1 MQHTD
6 YTNVYTSH
14 LTYLERSNVMKEIK
28 NVQGSS
34 QQAQPLIVNIDT
46 VYVHTNI
53 VQATD
58 EDGNVVDGLY
68 VYDEVQYAKDE
79 YIQIMAEKNETLE
92 KDLTDTQLAIA
103 ELYESTLME
112 V

>member
-1 MQHTD
+1 
-6 YTNVYTSH
+6 
-14 LTYLERSNVMKEIK
+14 MKEIK

-34 QQAQPLIVNIDT
+34 QQAQPLIVNKDT

-53 VQATD
+53 VQTTD

-68 VYDEVQYAKDE
+68 VYDEVQYTKDE

-92 KDLTDTQLAIA
+92 RDLTDTQLAIA
-103 ELYESTLME
+103 EIYESLA
-112 V
+112 

>member
-1 MQHTD
+1 
-6 YTNVYTSH
+6 
-14 LTYLERSNVMKEIK
+14 MKEFK

-34 QQAQPLIVNIDT
+34 QQAQPLIVNKDT

-68 VYDEVQYAKDE
+68 VYDEVQYTKDE
-79 YIQIMAEKNETLE
+79 YIQIMAEKNSQLE
-92 KDLTDTQLAIA
+92 KELTDTQLALC
-103 ELYESTLME
+103 ELYES
-112 V
+112 VGA

>member
-1 MQHTD
+1 
-6 YTNVYTSH
+6 
-14 LTYLERSNVMKEIK
+14 MKEIK
-28 NVQGSS
+28 NVQGSLE
-34 QQAQPLIVNIDT
+34 QAQPLIVNKDT

-68 VYDEVQYAKDE
+68 VYDEVQYTKDE

-92 KDLTDTQLAIA
+92 RDLTDTQLAIA
-103 ELYESTLME
+103 EIYESLA
-112 V
+112 

>member
-1 MQHTD
+1 
-6 YTNVYTSH
+6 
-14 LTYLERSNVMKEIK
+14 MKEIK
-28 NVQGSS
+28 NVQGSYE
-34 QQAQPLIVNIDT
+34 QAQPLIVNKDT

-68 VYDEVQYAKDE
+68 VYDEVQYTKDE

-92 KDLTDTQLAIA
+92 RDLTDTQLAIA
-103 ELYESTLME
+103 EIYESLA
-112 V
+112 

>member
-1 MQHTD
+1 
-6 YTNVYTSH
+6 
-14 LTYLERSNVMKEIK
+14 MKEFK
-28 NVQGSS
+28 NVQGSTE
-34 QQAQPLIVNIDT
+34 QAQPLIVNKDT

-58 EDGNVVDGLY
+58 EDGNVIEDLY
-68 VYDEVQYAKDE
+68 VYDEVQYTKDE

-92 KDLTDTQLAIA
+92 RDLTDTQLAIA
-103 ELYESTLME
+103 EIYESL

>member
-1 MQHTD
+1 
-6 YTNVYTSH
+6 
-14 LTYLERSNVMKEIK
+14 MKEFK

-34 QQAQPLIVNIDT
+34 QQAQPLIVNKDT

-68 VYDEVQYAKDE
+68 VYDEVQYTKDE
-79 YIQIMAEKNETLE
+79 YIQMMAEKNETLE
-92 KDLTDTQLAIA
+92 RDLTDAQLAIA
-103 ELYESTLME
+103 EIYESLA
-112 V
+112 

>member
-1 MQHTD
+1 
-6 YTNVYTSH
+6 
-14 LTYLERSNVMKEIK
+14 MKEIK
-28 NVQGSS
+28 NVQGSL
-34 QQAQPLIVNIDT
+34 QQAQPLIVNKDT

-68 VYDEVQYAKDE
+68 VYDEVQYTKDE

-92 KDLTDTQLAIA
+92 RDLTDTQLAI
-103 ELYESTLME
+103 LKFMK